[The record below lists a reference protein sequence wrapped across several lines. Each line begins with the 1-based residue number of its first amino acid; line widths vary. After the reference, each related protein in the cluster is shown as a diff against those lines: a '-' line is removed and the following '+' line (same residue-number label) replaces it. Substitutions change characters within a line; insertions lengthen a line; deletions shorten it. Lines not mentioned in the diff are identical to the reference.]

1 MVKVTNISN
10 KNISIEGIT
19 IKPFEFVVFPENIPE
34 TTKSRINALS
44 NLKIISVVYVD
55 NSVNTIKKSNKK
67 SNK

>member
-1 MVKVTNISN
+1 MIKVTNISN

-44 NLKIISVVYVD
+44 NLKII
-55 NSVNTIKKSNKK
+55 
-67 SNK
+67 